1 MNAHAV
7 PPSASADAFVSVT
20 ATATSVFAQPRTGG
34 AAAGPSA
41 EPLKVQLKAT
51 PTDAKADKT
60 AVLSRENVIKFLKKK
75 KGAPLNE
82 IVKHFGV
89 GPSNKDAFKTILN
102 ECIDL
107 PAIKT
112 DRAVVPFDIAPNL
125 VTIMAVASRAHCMP
139 SSQHKKTR
147 LVWMR
152 SAPGGKCRCV
162 PVRLSDSTW
171 FAWFARTMLG

>member
-1 MNAHAV
+1 VNAHAV
-7 PPSASADAFVSVT
+7 PLSASAAALVSVT
-20 ATATSVFAQPRTGG
+20 ATVTSVFAQPRPGG
-34 AAAGPSA
+34 AAAGPSS

-51 PTDAKADKT
+51 PTEAKAHKT

-89 GPSNKDAFKTILN
+89 GPSNKDVFKTILI

-112 DRAVVPFDIAPNL
+112 GR
-125 VTIMAVASRAHCMP
+125 
-139 SSQHKKTR
+139 
-147 LVWMR
+147 
-152 SAPGGKCRCV
+152 
-162 PVRLSDSTW
+162 
-171 FAWFARTMLG
+171 AWFVSI